1 MSTEV
6 NISQAHLASADDL
19 FKRGMFTEAEK
30 NYRDVFAGNP
40 RDFRSALRL
49 GHITLLSNR
58 LGDASMWLT
67 KAAELRPEDN
77 GPKALLA
84 EVFYR
89 QDKFHDAAG
98 LLHAVG
104 KEAKA
109 KQLESFRHISPYEN
123 DDMAESVRVKF
134 VMTNPLP
141 VVEVQINNSA
151 PVNFFIDT
159 GGAEVVIDTEFAREE
174 GIAHF
179 GSEIGTFAGGKQA
192 GFEHGRVDSIR
203 LNDVIVKNIPVSI
216 MDVRR
221 FSQPVFRGKRVDGIV
236 GTVLLYHF
244 LTTIDF
250 PRGELVLRSRSQE
263 TLQRF
268 TQIAKKQEQVIV
280 PFWMAG
286 DHFMVAWGTVN
297 RSQPMLFF
305 VDTGLAGGGFSCSDS
320 TLKEAGIQLQ
330 ESSAFEGVGG
340 GGKLRVIPFI
350 VDELTLGKASE
361 KTIHGRYMGIFPLES
376 SLGFR
381 VGGIISHEF
390 FRPYALTMD
399 FRGMNYYLKRTGT
412 LA

>member
-1 MSTEV
+1 MSTEA
-6 NISQAHLASADDL
+6 NTSQARLAFADGL
-19 FKRGMFTEAEK
+19 FKRGMFAEAGK
-30 NYRDVFAGNP
+30 NYGDMFARDP
-40 RDFRSALRL
+40 RDFRSALCL
-49 GHITLLSNR
+49 GHIALLSNR
-58 LGDASMWLT
+58 LDDAHRWLT
-67 KAAELRPEDN
+67 RAAELRPEDSS
-77 GPKALLA
+77 PRALLA

-89 QDKFHDAAG
+89 QDKFHDAAV
-98 LLHAVG
+98 LLHAIG

-109 KQLESFRHISPYEN
+109 KQLESFRHVSPYET
-123 DDMAESVRVKF
+123 DDMVESVRLKF
-134 VMTNPLP
+134 AMTDPLP

-151 PVNFFIDT
+151 RVNFFVDT
-159 GGAEVVIDTEFAREE
+159 GGAEVIIDREFAKEE
-174 GIAHF
+174 GVAHF
-179 GSEIGTFAGGKQA
+179 GSETGTFAGGKQA

-221 FSQPVFRGKRVDGIV
+221 FSQPVFGGKRVDGII

-244 LTTIDF
+244 LATIDY
-250 PRGELVLRSRSQE
+250 PKGELVLRSRSPE
-263 TLQRF
+263 TPQHF
-268 TQIAKKQEQVIV
+268 TQIAEKQKQVIV

-286 DHFMVAWGTVN
+286 NHFMVAWGTVN

-305 VDTGLAGGGFSCSDS
+305 VDTGLAGGGFSCPGS

-361 KTIHGRYMGIFPLES
+361 KNIHGSYAGIFPLES

-399 FRGMNYYLKRTGT
+399 FTAMNYYLKRTEMRG
-412 LA
+412 